1 MKLLPRIINCVKKLT
16 YWERKRMLLKSK
28 PINHE
33 KYQII
38 ISWFI
43 CRIYNKLKKELE
55 DKKKNVEKTIKS
67 AGEAYYNRNRAEE
80 ELKAL

>member
-1 MKLLPRIINCVKKLT
+1 MKKKKIKQVFFMGSIWT
-16 YWERKRMLLKSK
+16 DFVYAS
-28 PINHE
+28 
-33 KYQII
+33 
-38 ISWFI
+38 
-43 CRIYNKLKKELE
+43 IYNKLKNELE

>member
-1 MKLLPRIINCVKKLT
+1 MGSIWTDFV
-16 YWERKRMLLKSK
+16 YAS
-28 PINHE
+28 
-33 KYQII
+33 
-38 ISWFI
+38 
-43 CRIYNKLKKELE
+43 IYNKLKNELE